1 MKATGTTFILRD
13 ERILSRCIEFMGR
26 LIAGPETYEVQIRP
40 HKKKRSN
47 PQNNLY
53 WQWLGLLAK
62 ETGHTSEQL
71 HEVFKRELLPRD
83 YITLAGVEK
92 EVAKTT
98 TKLSTAEFT
107 DYLEQIAAFAATE
120 LGVYLPYP
128 DDDQYQQL

>member
-1 MKATGTTFILRD
+1 MANTVFILRD
-13 ERILSRCIEFMGR
+13 ERILANCTGFLGR
-26 LIAGPETYEVQIRP
+26 LLGGSQTFEVVIRP

-83 YITLAGVEK
+83 YIVLAGVEK

-128 DDDQYQQL
+128 EDMQYQQA